1 MLNRTVELS
10 GQDAKSI
17 VIPDTTTLISRGD
30 QTQDKTKTMPSVPQ
44 TNKRGRNRTVSVGA
58 APWRDSICAEF
69 ADTGGC
75 KFGYRCKQMHI
86 LHADKYEGL
95 RKSEVIPC
103 NQEVENQSSNI
114 QPTFPT
120 RQIHPPRTHA
130 NDSQWNNEPNQTSR
144 SSQVKIP
151 HRLKLRQRSKSHG
164 ECPSDN
170 TSDSNDKTVPFAKAT
185 FPRETV
191 VNNQKPTHS
200 FPEQNQDLLLPEAWC
215 PSALPIDCDL
225 HRWFTHEL
233 EDYIERNDARLTS
246 VRDKQRKAVNA
257 IHRVVSELWND
268 ARLEVYGSTYTQLCL
283 PNSDVDCVILLP
295 YPEKPPI
302 DILHELKTKVE
313 GSTWAH
319 HVELLS
325 SARIPVLKLQ
335 YVKGRFRVMLDITCG
350 HSLGHS
356 GIQARELVELYKYNM
371 PAMRPL
377 VIILKAH
384 LHSKGLNASYSGG
397 LSSYALVLLVIRFLQ
412 FYGDIH
418 TAFLDIHEPEP
429 QCDTQS
435 CFIYTFFRN
444 GVVVWQ
450 GTIGMLLVDFL
461 EHHIYFDFHRYG
473 ISITNGGEYF
483 DLGVDCTTSPMV
495 CIMDPVRYNHNIGNS
510 FRIHEIVHAWRVWHD
525 QIMQRAPLS
534 EMLT

>member
-30 QTQDKTKTMPSVPQ
+30 QTQDKTRTMPSVPQ
-44 TNKRGRNRTVSVGA
+44 TIKRGRNRTASVGA

-95 RKSEVIPC
+95 RYFFHSEMDSTVCRKSEVIPC

-151 HRLKLRQRSKSHG
+151 HRLKPRQRSKSHG

-170 TSDSNDKTVPFAKAT
+170 TSDSNNKTVHFAKAT

-200 FPEQNQDLLLPEAWC
+200 FPEQDQDNGFSNESFYSLLPEAWC
-215 PSALPIDCDL
+215 PTALPIDSDL

-246 VRDKQRKAVNA
+246 MRDKQRKAVNA

-302 DILHELKTKVE
+302 DILHELKAKVE
-313 GSTWAH
+313 VYSWAH

-371 PAMRPL
+371 PALRPL

-384 LHSKGLNASYSGG
+384 LHSKGRSLTPQKWADG
-397 LSSYALVLLVIRFLQ
+397 LL
-412 FYGDIH
+412 
-418 TAFLDIHEPEP
+418 
-429 QCDTQS
+429 
-435 CFIYTFFRN
+435 
-444 GVVVWQ
+444 
-450 GTIGMLLVDFL
+450 
-461 EHHIYFDFHRYG
+461 
-473 ISITNGGEYF
+473 
-483 DLGVDCTTSPMV
+483 
-495 CIMDPVRYNHNIGNS
+495 
-510 FRIHEIVHAWRVWHD
+510 
-525 QIMQRAPLS
+525 
-534 EMLT
+534 

>member
-95 RKSEVIPC
+95 RKSEVIP
-103 NQEVENQSSNI
+103 
-114 QPTFPT
+114 
-120 RQIHPPRTHA
+120 
-130 NDSQWNNEPNQTSR
+130 
-144 SSQVKIP
+144 QVKIP

-384 LHSKGLNASYSGG
+384 LHSKGRLLTPQKWADG
-397 LSSYALVLLVIRFLQ
+397 LL
-412 FYGDIH
+412 
-418 TAFLDIHEPEP
+418 
-429 QCDTQS
+429 
-435 CFIYTFFRN
+435 
-444 GVVVWQ
+444 
-450 GTIGMLLVDFL
+450 
-461 EHHIYFDFHRYG
+461 
-473 ISITNGGEYF
+473 
-483 DLGVDCTTSPMV
+483 
-495 CIMDPVRYNHNIGNS
+495 
-510 FRIHEIVHAWRVWHD
+510 
-525 QIMQRAPLS
+525 
-534 EMLT
+534 